1 MKAHHTRQPA
11 MAAAASIMLVAVTP
25 FTVSAQSGLE
35 AGIRQYNSTAVKGYV
50 QPLADVLV
58 ANLAGGY
65 HNGARPPA
73 SRFTITLEL
82 AGSLAAISDELRSY
96 TATLPPGFQ
105 PATFSTPT
113 IFGGNAAAVSHTSIS
128 GISYRGSD
136 GLVNGDYFPSLVPQ
150 LRIGGIAG
158 TEVVVRWVSSS
169 VVPYLK
175 EEDFPELSILGLG
188 ARHNLSQ
195 YFPDMPVGV
204 SLAASYNT
212 LAFGDIIDLSSLS
225 FAMHANRDFGYLGL
239 YGGVSSDG
247 GTMNLT
253 YESSDPSE
261 SGDVDTDVTVSRELR
276 LTVGAALNIPILRV
290 FADATFG
297 GVSTYSF
304 GLRIGN

>member
-1 MKAHHTRQPA
+1 VTTHHTRPQVL
-11 MAAAASIMLVAVTP
+11 AAAVSILVVTGGPAAAV
-25 FTVSAQSGLE
+25 AQSGLE
-35 AGIRQYNSTAVKGYV
+35 AGIRQYNATAIKGYV

-65 HNGARPPA
+65 HNGAPPPE
-73 SRFTITLEL
+73 SRFTVTLEF

-113 IFGGNAAAVSHTSIS
+113 VFGGSAPAVNHTLIS

-136 GLVNGDYFPSLVPQ
+136 GLVDGDYFPSLAPQ
-150 LRIGGIAG
+150 LRVGGLAG
-158 TEVVVRWVSSS
+158 TEVIVRWVSSS
-169 VVPYLK
+169 VLPYLK
-175 EEDFPELSILGLG
+175 DEDFPELTIFGIG
-188 ARHNLSQ
+188 ARHNLSR

-212 LAFGDIIDLSSLS
+212 LAFGDIIDLSSVS
-225 FAMHANRDFGYLGL
+225 FAMQANRDFGYLGL
-239 YGGVSSDG
+239 YGGLSSDG
-247 GTMNLT
+247 GSMNLT
-253 YESSDPSE
+253 YESTDPSS
-261 SGDVDTDVTVSRELR
+261 SGAVDTDVDASRELR
-276 LTVGAALNIPILRV
+276 LTIGAALNIPILRV